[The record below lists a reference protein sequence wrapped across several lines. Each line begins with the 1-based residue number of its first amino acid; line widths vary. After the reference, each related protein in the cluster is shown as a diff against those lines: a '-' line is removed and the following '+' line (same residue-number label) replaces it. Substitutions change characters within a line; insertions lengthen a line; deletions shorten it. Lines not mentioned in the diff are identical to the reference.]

1 MSGWRVAALAG
12 VLAAAAC
19 GSEGPISGP
28 GTLTA
33 ALVSPNGAEGAALV
47 EFFGQG
53 IGAVSAVD
61 GPLWQRS
68 RGDTVRVFIVSE
80 TGGTLRFA
88 VEVADTTRKPKGV
101 VLEVSDPADE
111 VRASL
116 SGYALEFRR

>member
-1 MSGWRVAALAG
+1 MRGLRTAALA
-12 VLAAAAC
+12 VLLPLAAC
-19 GSEGPISGP
+19 GGEGSVPGP

-33 ALVSPNGAEGAALV
+33 TLVSPNGAEGAALV
-47 EFFGQG
+47 EFFGDG

-68 RGDTVRVFIVSE
+68 RGDTIRVFIVSE

-111 VRASL
+111 VRTSL